1 MDQYEIL
8 QRLFAKEILY
18 YAFKAYAFNHS
29 VRLDGNTHGEFG
41 TRQEWKNNVESIVD
55 EVKLWLADSNT
66 RTFLHNTAKLLT
78 RNEELIERLVQYAA
92 NTELEGSLCANID
105 KAVADDSI
113 VADSL
118 AECLAE
124 GGVLPM
130 YGMPTRDR
138 VLYHS
143 LQYRNGNEISDE
155 VSTVSRPI
163 DQAITAFAPGASIT
177 KDKHILTSIGF
188 TQPSIIYGDGM
199 NGKKCI
205 KTKSA
210 LTPQFSH

>member
-1 MDQYEIL
+1 
-8 QRLFAKEILY
+8 
-18 YAFKAYAFNHS
+18 
-29 VRLDGNTHGEFG
+29 
-41 TRQEWKNNVESIVD
+41 
-55 EVKLWLADSNT
+55 
-66 RTFLHNTAKLLT
+66 
-78 RNEELIERLVQYAA
+78 
-92 NTELEGSLCANID
+92 
-105 KAVADDSI
+105 
-113 VADSL
+113 
-118 AECLAE
+118 
-124 GGVLPM
+124 M

-210 LTPQFSH
+210 PDSPIFPLRMTFWECKKPSCKKL